1 MKASRTDTHLM
12 GEAQPA
18 RGAAAAG
25 EATHMKA
32 SRTDTHLMGEA
43 QPEASR
49 TDTQ

>member
-32 SRTDTHLMGEA
+32 SRA
-43 QPEASR
+43 
-49 TDTQ
+49 DTQRFGDSLSQRRRREKG